1 MYKLLIL
8 ARLAPTA
15 RAENGSCWKL
25 DTYALICYDVVE
37 VISMYNEAA
46 KAASAKYI
54 KAKRD
59 QLNLNMPK
67 GKKDEYRQQ
76 AEAHGM
82 SLNAYII
89 SLLER
94 DKETPQV

>member
-1 MYKLLIL
+1 
-8 ARLAPTA
+8 
-15 RAENGSCWKL
+15 
-25 DTYALICYDVVE
+25 
-37 VISMYNEAA
+37 MYNEAA